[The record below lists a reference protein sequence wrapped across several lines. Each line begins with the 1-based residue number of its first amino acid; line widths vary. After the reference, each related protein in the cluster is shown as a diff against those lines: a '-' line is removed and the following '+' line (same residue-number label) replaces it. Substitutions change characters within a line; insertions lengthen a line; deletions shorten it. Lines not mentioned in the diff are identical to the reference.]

1 MPRRIARLLLV
12 SAIATTF
19 AVPATAA
26 DHRDSSFKR
35 IATLPNYANNDN
47 IGDETVSEIVA
58 ATDDGMTLVY
68 TDGELDQLG
77 FVDITDPENPMH
89 PVPTG
94 KFDLPGEPTSVAV
107 LGNQYALASVN
118 TSASLTDTSGVL
130 VVVDISDLNNVF
142 EVARHDLSGQP
153 DAIAISPDGQ
163 YAAVA
168 IENERDEELCVG
180 GALSGSPVPEDGPVD
195 PGDITKDECEAGG
208 GAVGVL
214 PQTAGGP
221 TDTNDNLNNPPGAL
235 DVVDLSDVDPV
246 NWIVST
252 VDLTGLADYA
262 PGDPEPEFVDIN
274 DLNEVVVTLQENN
287 HIAIVDLATLTVIG
301 DFPLGTVDLVGI
313 DATED
318 DIISLSESLNDV
330 PREPDAVAWVGN
342 RIATANEGDLFG
354 GSRGFSI
361 FNRNGR
367 VVFDTGNR
375 YEKLAVQHG
384 HYPEGRSENKGSEP
398 EAIEYG
404 RFNGTDHLFVGSER
418 GSFVA
423 VYRLAGRGAPR
434 FEQLLPGP
442 LGPEGLL
449 AIPERNL
456 LVVSG
461 EEDDPDFGVRSSIMI
476 YGYGPGAPTY
486 PQIVANS
493 GNPTP
498 FSALSGMDA
507 LPNGDVLAVWDSF
520 YADSRVFRIDPDRTP
535 ALVKGSTEIV
545 GGTGNYDPE
554 GIAIAPDRTWWIAS
568 EGNRTGTR
576 LNRLLQVSRNGVVLQ
591 EIGLPAEIEAC
602 RAAEYAL
609 EDNDGNKIGSIAS
622 LGAGFE
628 GVAVYPDGDGYKLLL
643 AQQRGWNYT
652 TMGCQDLDDD
662 PNDVDTSEPTQTRI
676 WIYDPS
682 TGVWDHRPWELA
694 PVPMNASWTG
704 LSEITQTD
712 DGDYV
717 LIERD
722 NRTGDFAQL
731 KTLVKVSGDDLL
743 DGGITAAEK
752 SVVDIIP
759 DLEETNGWITDKPE
773 GTAITR
779 DGRVLLV
786 TDNDGVDDWSG
797 ETWFLDLGELEDL
810 FEETED

>member
-1 MPRRIARLLLV
+1 MRIRIARLLLASTLV
-12 SAIATTF
+12 ATLATPAIA
-19 AVPATAA
+19 
-26 DHRDSSFKR
+26 DDDRGSSFKR
-35 IATLPNYANNDN
+35 IATLANYINNDEL
-47 IGDETVSEIVA
+47 GDETVSEIVA
-58 ATDDGMTLVY
+58 ATEDGMWLVY
-68 TDGELDQLG
+68 TDSEIEELG
-77 FVDITDPENPMH
+77 FVYIGDPADPIPN
-89 PVPTG
+89 G
-94 KFDLPGEPTSVAV
+94 KVGLPGEPTSVAV
-107 LGNQYALASVN
+107 LGNKYALASVN

-130 VVVDISDLNNVF
+130 VVVDIMTRS
-142 EVARHDLSGQP
+142 VAAMHDLSGQP
-153 DAIAISPDGQ
+153 DAIAISPDGR

-180 GALSGSPVPEDGPVD
+180 GSFDGGAVPEDDDVA
-195 PGDITKDECEAGG
+195 EAACENGG
-208 GAVGVL
+208 GVIGGL
-214 PQTAGGP
+214 PQTKFG
-221 TDTNDNLNNPPGAL
+221 NPPGYL
-235 DVVDLSDVDPV
+235 DVVDLSDSDPA
-246 NWIVST
+246 NWTVST
-252 VDLTGLADYA
+252 VDVTGLADYA

-274 DLNEVVVTLQENN
+274 NRNEAVVTLQENN
-287 HIAIVDLATLTVIG
+287 HIVIVDLEALEVTS

-330 PREPDAVAWVGN
+330 PREPDAVAWVGD

-361 FNRNGR
+361 FDRNGQ
-367 VVFDTGNR
+367 VVFDSGNR
-375 YEKLAVQHG
+375 FEKLAVQHG

-404 RFNGTDHLFVGSER
+404 HFNGTDHLFVGSER

-423 VYRLAGRGAPR
+423 VYSLAGRGAPR
-434 FEQLLPGP
+434 FEQFLPGP
-442 LGPEGLL
+442 LGPEGVL
-449 AIPERNL
+449 AIPGRNL

-476 YGYGPGAPTY
+476 YEYGPGAPTY
-486 PQIVANS
+486 PQIVSNS

-520 YADSRVFRIDPDRTP
+520 YADSRILRIDPDRTP
-535 ALVKGSTEIV
+535 ARVKGSTAIV
-545 GGTGNYDPE
+545 GGSGNYDPE

-568 EGNRTGTR
+568 EGNRSGSR
-576 LNRLLQVSRNGVVLQ
+576 LNRLLQVSRTGLVLQ

-602 RAAEYAL
+602 RAAERAA
-609 EDNDGNKIGSIAS
+609 DGNIGSHS
-622 LGAGFE
+622 AGFE
-628 GVAVYPDGDGYKLLL
+628 GVAILPQRRGYKLLV
-643 AQQRGWNYT
+643 AQQRGWDYT
-652 TMGCQDLDDD
+652 TMGCEDLDDD
-662 PNDVDTSEPTQTRI
+662 PDGSNPSEPSQTRI

-682 TGVWDHRPWELA
+682 TGEWDHVAWELA
-694 PVPMNASWTG
+694 PVPDAASWSG
-704 LSEITQTD
+704 LSEITRTG

-731 KTLVKVSGDDLL
+731 KTLVKVSGDDLV
-743 DGGITAAEK
+743 DGITAGEK

-759 DLEETNGWITDKPE
+759 ALEANNGWITDKPE

-810 FEETED
+810 FEEDED

>member
-1 MPRRIARLLLV
+1 MPRGIARLLLT
-12 SAIATTF
+12 SALATTF

-26 DHRDSSFKR
+26 DHRDNSFKR
-35 IATLPNYANNDN
+35 ISTLANYINNDGL
-47 IGDETVSEIVA
+47 GDETVSEIVA
-58 ATDDGMTLVY
+58 ATENGMWLVY
-68 TDGELDQLG
+68 TDSELEELG
-77 FVDITDPENPMH
+77 FVYIGDPADPI
-89 PVPTG
+89 PTG
-94 KFDLPGEPTSVAV
+94 KFALPGEPTSVAV
-107 LGNQYALASVN
+107 LGNKYALASVN
-118 TSASLTDTSGVL
+118 TSNSLTDTSGVL
-130 VVVDISDLNNVF
+130 VVVDIMTRS
-142 EVARHDLSGQP
+142 VAAMHDLSGQP

-180 GALSGSPVPEDGPVD
+180 GTLSGSPVPEDGPVD
-195 PGDITKDECEAGG
+195 PGDITEDACEAAG

-221 TDTNDNLNNPPGAL
+221 TDTNNNLGNPPGYL
-235 DVVDLSDVDPV
+235 DVVDLSDSDPV
-246 NWIVST
+246 NWTVST
-252 VDLTGLADYA
+252 VDVTGFADYA

-274 DLNEVVVTLQENN
+274 ESNEAVVTLQENN
-287 HIAIVDLATLTVIG
+287 HIVIVDLPTLTVVS

-318 DIISLSESLNDV
+318 DIISLSESLDDV
-330 PREPDAVAWVGN
+330 PREPDAVAWVGD
-342 RIATANEGDLFG
+342 RIATANEGDLCG

-361 FNRNGR
+361 FNRNGQ

-375 YEKLAVQHG
+375 FEKLAVQHG

-398 EAIEYG
+398 ESIEYG
-404 RFNGTDHLFVGSER
+404 HFNGRDHLFVGSER

-423 VYRLAGRGAPR
+423 VYSLAGRGAPR
-434 FEQLLPGP
+434 FEQFLPGP
-442 LGPEGLL
+442 LGPEGVL
-449 AIPERNL
+449 AIPGRNL

-476 YGYGPGAPTY
+476 YEYGPGAPTY
-486 PQIVANS
+486 PQIVSNS

-535 ALVKGSTEIV
+535 ARVKGSTEIV

-568 EGNRTGTR
+568 EGNRSGSR
-576 LNRLLQVSRNGVVLQ
+576 LNRLLQVSRTGLVLQ

-602 RAAEYAL
+602 RAAERAA
-609 EDNDGNKIGSIAS
+609 DGNIGSHS
-622 LGAGFE
+622 AGFE
-628 GVAVYPDGDGYKLLL
+628 GVAILPQRRGYKLLV
-643 AQQRGWNYT
+643 AQQRGWDYTT
-652 TMGCQDLDDD
+652 TMGCEDLDDD
-662 PNDVDTSEPTQTRI
+662 PDGSNPSEPSQTRI

-682 TGVWDHRPWELA
+682 TGEWDHDAWELA
-694 PVPMNASWTG
+694 PVPANASWSG
-704 LSEITQTD
+704 LSEITRTE

-717 LIERD
+717 IIERD
-722 NRTGDFAQL
+722 NRTGDFAEL
-731 KTLVKVSGDDLL
+731 KTLVKVSGDDLA
-743 DGGITAAEK
+743 DGITADEK

-759 DLEETNGWITDKPE
+759 ALEANNGWISDKPE

-779 DGRVLLV
+779 DGRILLV

-810 FEETED
+810 FEENED

>member
-1 MPRRIARLLLV
+1 MPTRTARLLLV
-12 SAIATTF
+12 SVLATTF
-19 AVPATAA
+19 AVAA
-26 DHRDSSFKR
+26 NAGNYKDDSFKR
-35 IATLPNYANNDN
+35 IATLPNYVSNDN
-47 IGDETVSEIVA
+47 LGDETVSEIVA
-58 ATDDGMTLVY
+58 ATEDGMWLVY
-68 TDGELDQLG
+68 TDSPLEQLG
-77 FVDITDPENPMH
+77 FVDISDPANPMH
-89 PVPTG
+89 AIPPG

-107 LGNQYALASVN
+107 LGNDYALASVN

-130 VVVDISDLNNVF
+130 IVIDISDLDNGNVVQ
-142 EVARHDLSGQP
+142 VAEHELSGQP

-168 IENERDEELCVG
+168 IENERDEEICVG
-180 GALSGSPVPEDGPVD
+180 GSFDGGAVPEDDDVA
-195 PGDITKDECEAGG
+195 EAACENGG
-208 GAVGVL
+208 GVIGGL
-214 PQTAGGP
+214 PQTKFG
-221 TDTNDNLNNPPGAL
+221 NPPGYL
-235 DVVDLSDVDPV
+235 DVVDLSDSDPANWTVSKVDV
-246 NWIVST
+246 
-252 VDLTGLADYA
+252 TGLADYA

-274 DLNEVVVTLQENN
+274 NRNEAVVTLQENN
-287 HIAIVDLATLTVIG
+287 HIVIVDLEALEVTS

-318 DIISLSESLNDV
+318 DIISLSESLDDV
-330 PREPDAVAWVGN
+330 PREPDAVAWVGD

-361 FNRNGR
+361 FNRNGQI
-367 VVFDTGNR
+367 VFDTGNR
-375 YEKLAVQHG
+375 FEKLAVQHG

-398 EAIEYG
+398 ESIEYG

-423 VYRLAGRGAPR
+423 VYSLAGRGAPR
-434 FEQLLPGP
+434 FEQFLPGP
-442 LGPEGLL
+442 LGPEGVL
-449 AIPERNL
+449 AIPGRNL

-476 YGYGPGAPTY
+476 YEYGPGAPTY
-486 PQIVANS
+486 PQIVSNS

-535 ALVKGSTEIV
+535 ARVKGSTAIV

-591 EIGLPAEIEAC
+591 EIGLPAKIEAC
-602 RAAEYAL
+602 RAAERAA
-609 EDNDGNKIGSIAS
+609 DGNIGSHS
-622 LGAGFE
+622 AGFE
-628 GVAVYPDGDGYKLLL
+628 GVAILPQRRGYKLLV
-643 AQQRGWNYT
+643 AQQRGWDYT
-652 TMGCQDLDDD
+652 TMGCEDLDDD
-662 PNDVDTSEPTQTRI
+662 PDGSNPSEPSQTRI

-682 TGVWDHRPWELA
+682 TGEWRHVAWELA
-694 PVPMNASWTG
+694 PVPANASWSG
-704 LSEITQTD
+704 LSEITRTE

-717 LIERD
+717 IIERD
-722 NRTGDFAQL
+722 NRTGDFAEL
-731 KTLVKVSGDDLL
+731 KTLVKVSGDDFA
-743 DGGITAAEK
+743 DGITADEK

-759 DLEETNGWITDKPE
+759 ALEANNGWISDKPE

-779 DGRVLLV
+779 DGRILLV

-797 ETWFLDLGELEDL
+797 ETWFIDLGELEDL
-810 FEETED
+810 FEENED

>member
-1 MPRRIARLLLV
+1 MPIGIARLLLT
-12 SAIATTF
+12 SALATTF

-26 DHRDSSFKR
+26 DHRDNSFKR
-35 IATLPNYANNDN
+35 ISTLANYINNDGL
-47 IGDETVSEIVA
+47 GDETVSEIVA
-58 ATDDGMTLVY
+58 ATENGMRLVY
-68 TDGELDQLG
+68 TDSELEELG
-77 FVDITDPENPMH
+77 FVYIGDPADPI
-89 PVPTG
+89 PTG
-94 KFDLPGEPTSVAV
+94 KFALPGEPTSVAV
-107 LGNQYALASVN
+107 LGNKYALASVN
-118 TSASLTDTSGVL
+118 TSNSLTDTSGVL
-130 VVVDISDLNNVF
+130 VVVDIMTRS
-142 EVARHDLSGQP
+142 VAAMHDLSGQP

-180 GALSGSPVPEDGPVD
+180 GTLSGSPVPEDGPVD
-195 PGDITKDECEAGG
+195 PGDITEDACEAAG

-221 TDTNDNLNNPPGAL
+221 TDTNNNLGNPPGYL
-235 DVVDLSDVDPV
+235 DVVDLSDNDPT
-246 NWIVST
+246 NWTVST
-252 VDLTGLADYA
+252 VDVTGLAAYA

-274 DLNEVVVTLQENN
+274 AANEAVVTLQENN
-287 HIAIVDLATLTVIG
+287 HIVIVDLPTLTVIS

-330 PREPDAVAWVGN
+330 PREPDAVAWVGD

-361 FNRNGR
+361 FNRNGQ

-375 YEKLAVQHG
+375 FEKLAVQHG

-398 EAIEYG
+398 ESIEYG

-423 VYRLAGRGAPR
+423 VYSLAGRGAPR
-434 FEQLLPGP
+434 FEQFLPGP
-442 LGPEGLL
+442 LGPEGVL
-449 AIPERNL
+449 AIPGRNL

-476 YGYGPGAPTY
+476 YEYGPGAPTY
-486 PQIVANS
+486 PQIVSNS

-535 ALVKGSTEIV
+535 ARVKGSTEIV

-568 EGNRTGTR
+568 EGNRSGSR
-576 LNRLLQVSRNGVVLQ
+576 LNRLLQVSRTGLVLQ

-602 RAAEYAL
+602 RAAERAA
-609 EDNDGNKIGSIAS
+609 DGNIGSHS
-622 LGAGFE
+622 AGFE
-628 GVAVYPDGDGYKLLL
+628 GVAILPQRRGYKLLV
-643 AQQRGWNYT
+643 AQQRGWDYT
-652 TMGCQDLDDD
+652 TMGCEDLDDD
-662 PNDVDTSEPTQTRI
+662 PDGSNPSEPSQTRI

-682 TGVWDHRPWELA
+682 TGEWRHVAWELA
-694 PVPMNASWTG
+694 PVPANASWSG
-704 LSEITQTD
+704 LSEITRTE

-717 LIERD
+717 IIERD
-722 NRTGDFAQL
+722 NRTGDFAEL
-731 KTLVKVSGDDLL
+731 KTLVKVSGDDLS
-743 DGGITAAEK
+743 DGITADEK

-759 DLEETNGWITDKPE
+759 ALEANNGWISDKPE

-779 DGRVLLV
+779 DGRILLV

-810 FEETED
+810 FEEDED